1 MTTKKKNKLFEFFNY
16 HRDNRPDALEE
27 DTTPT
32 LKRYFKLLGRRFW
45 KLVTLNMM
53 MLPLILPI
61 LIGVYLY
68 FGIEQTPTANDLV
81 FPQLYGISQIDSSPA
96 STLLLD
102 LFGAQLNIPVYGNSI
117 GTYIGIGACVL
128 FLLVTFGWQ
137 NIGATYVLRGMVR
150 GEPVFVWSDYFYAIK
165 RNLKPALLLGLLD
178 FVVLFLLGF
187 DIMYFWNQTGT
198 FMLDVGF
205 FAICVLCIL
214 YFFMRFY
221 IYLLLVTFDL
231 SIRKILKNAL
241 IFTMLGVKRN
251 LMAVLGLVVITAIVL
266 VLFPLF
272 AMTPLGI
279 AIPLILP
286 FLFYLAV
293 TAFTT
298 AYAAYPIIDRY
309 MIAPYVNPNADE
321 DTVTDDAEP
330 SADTATESAE
340 S

>member
-68 FGIEQTPTANDLV
+68 FGIAQTPTANDLV
-81 FPQLYGISQIDSSPA
+81 FPQLYGISQIAPSPA

-205 FAICVLCIL
+205 FAICALCIL